1 MDNSPRG
8 KGRSKKT
15 MMLDS
20 FVTPYHLVQAW
31 EEYESAV
38 EEAIMKPA
46 DLTLSQAFVL
56 WVLLFADKLMT
67 ATQLSALARREPH
80 SMVQLL
86 DKLQERKLVR
96 RRRSRSD
103 RRQVAV
109 SLTSEGKQLIGKIL
123 PAWQSSIRAIF
134 QKSFSADELT
144 ALNEMLQRAR
154 DASISWRGTEK
165 SQAKT
170 SAEQV
175 IAFFRSEI
183 EAMDNNHAD
192 QPTI

>member
-1 MDNSPRG
+1 MNNSRHG
-8 KGRSKKT
+8 KGSSEKT
-15 MMLDS
+15 MLLDS

-56 WVLLFADKLMT
+56 WVLLFTDKLMT

-96 RRRSRSD
+96 RRRSRGD

-109 SLTSEGKQLIGKIL
+109 SLTDEGKQLISEIL

-134 QKSFSADELT
+134 QKSFSSEELKT
-144 ALNEMLQRAR
+144 LNEMLQRAR
-154 DASISWRGTEK
+154 DASISWRGTEI
-165 SQAKT
+165 SQERT

-175 IAFFRSEI
+175 VAFFRTEI
-183 EAMDNNHAD
+183 KAMDTAPAD
-192 QPTI
+192 